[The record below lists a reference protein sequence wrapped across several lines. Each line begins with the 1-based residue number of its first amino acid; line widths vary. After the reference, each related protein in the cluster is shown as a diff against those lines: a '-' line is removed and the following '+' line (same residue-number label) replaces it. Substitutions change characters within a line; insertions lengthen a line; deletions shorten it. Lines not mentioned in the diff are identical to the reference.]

1 VTTDVILPKE
11 YALVLLRKLADDD
24 AFRHLYEAN
33 PVNALRAI
41 GVPADVLASLPPAHQ
56 TPIKLAPKN
65 TFQEALYQLIDEVA
79 GVCICHTPPQIR
91 LSIGTSTRA
100 SGAGGTPFTTS

>member
-1 VTTDVILPKE
+1 MTTDVILPKE

-24 AFRHLYEAN
+24 GFRHLYEAN
-33 PVNALRAI
+33 PVNALREI
-41 GVPADVLASLPPAHQ
+41 GVPSDVLASLPSGHQ

-65 TFQEALYQLIDEVA
+65 TFQEALFQLIDEVA

-91 LSIGTSTRA
+91 LSMGTA
-100 SGAGGTPFTTS
+100 SHPGATSFTTS